1 MLLDIENWLT
11 GIILIRFCDIIAE
24 EITLDIS
31 PIELFDI

>member
-11 GIILIRFCDIIAE
+11 GIIPVRFYDIIAE
-24 EITLDIS
+24 EIKLDIS